1 MAIDELG
8 AELSRRSEQ
17 KGIDRREEDRRRRR
31 KDMLRQFAGQAVM
44 GGVKNFMETRQAKN
58 AFNFMQREPI
68 IAARAK
74 FNQAVDAGIQ
84 QRQNWAESS
93 SHAGG
98 HKGWWFDK
106 LQPEFRTKLLETIDE
121 KDYTKDGFDS
131 LVRQETNKYIDE
143 VALPAYMKANDA
155 ANRMTADK
163 TAFDKYI
170 ELNDG
175 IPDSAI
181 GTVFK
186 GIGNVFRGKDEVA
199 LKQQARAAA
208 LAESDF
214 VNKADAMLLA
224 QQAMNKGYNVKE
236 ANEYAKMLDQY
247 LITDQD
253 YDEIDRED
261 DIKTI
266 YKNGRQTSVEVTKIT
281 KEDDHGRKRVSIEAK
296 NPEDA
301 AILKDNMDFT
311 TEAKQVT
318 RLGMIQ
324 NEIMK
329 TIYDKSSGQIIGAKP
344 EYTYIGLA
352 PGGITSV
359 TDSEAD
365 DLSLQFRNGYK
376 TLTTVVGGDE
386 KLHEDYDNFLGEY
399 LAIAGKDDMSS
410 AEYTASV
417 RAFHKSIIYNGA
429 IIENTFKASSY
440 ETNDDMLSQLI
451 SRNIVFNDMRRVAN
465 PGNVW
470 DNIELG
476 RSALKSSPS
485 PLEILEAL
493 GTVQETNK
501 TATIAKSYIKRIA
514 NSKELMQEFQ
524 NSDKRRLDILLDS
537 FTSYQ
542 NIPEY
547 SHLFDKS
554 MHINPQDNATYSVF
568 DLLQYAASRK

>member
-1 MAIDELG
+1 
-8 AELSRRSEQ
+8 
-17 KGIDRREEDRRRRR
+17 
-31 KDMLRQFAGQAVM
+31 
-44 GGVKNFMETRQAKN
+44 
-58 AFNFMQREPI
+58 
-68 IAARAK
+68 
-74 FNQAVDAGIQ
+74 
-84 QRQNWAESS
+84 
-93 SHAGG
+93 
-98 HKGWWFDK
+98 
-106 LQPEFRTKLLETIDE
+106 
-121 KDYTKDGFDS
+121 
-131 LVRQETNKYIDE
+131 
-143 VALPAYMKANDA
+143 
-155 ANRMTADK
+155 
-163 TAFDKYI
+163 
-170 ELNDG
+170 
-175 IPDSAI
+175 
-181 GTVFK
+181 
-186 GIGNVFRGKDEVA
+186 
-199 LKQQARAAA
+199 
-208 LAESDF
+208 
-214 VNKADAMLLA
+214 MLLA

-236 ANEYAKMLDQY
+236 ATEYAKMLDQY
-247 LITDQD
+247 LIKDQD

-324 NEIMK
+324 NEVMK

-386 KLHEDYDNFLGEY
+386 KLHKDYDNFLGEY
-399 LAIAGKDDMSS
+399 LAISGKDDMSP

-429 IIENTFKASSY
+429 VIENTFKTSSY

-451 SRNIVFNDMRRVAN
+451 SRNVVFNDMRRVAD
-465 PGNVW
+465 PGTFK
-470 DNIELG
+470 DTIELD

-501 TATIAKSYIKRIA
+501 TVTIAKSYIKRIA

-568 DLLQYAASRK
+568 ELLQYAASRK